1 MKSDDA
7 LGVAAFPLKRLSLNR
22 KENFDLELRGDG
34 GGGTLQTTME
44 LLPFDTALLDV
55 EGYDEEDIESMR
67 AVEGIDDL
75 IRERFDPESL
85 DARSDIDLSDCPVA
99 WKALAVV
106 AGKRAE
112 ELFDPV
118 CFVEN
123 LESDTQV

>member
-7 LGVAAFPLKRLSLNR
+7 LGVAAFPLKRLAPNT
-22 KENFDLELRGDG
+22 KEDFDLELRGDG

-44 LLPFDTALLDV
+44 LLPFDTALLDM
-55 EGYDEEDIESMR
+55 EDYDEEDIESMK

-75 IRERFDPESL
+75 IRERLNPKSMDE
-85 DARSDIDLSDCPVA
+85 RSAIDFSDCPTA

-112 ELFDPV
+112 ELYDPV

-123 LESDTQV
+123 IESDTQV